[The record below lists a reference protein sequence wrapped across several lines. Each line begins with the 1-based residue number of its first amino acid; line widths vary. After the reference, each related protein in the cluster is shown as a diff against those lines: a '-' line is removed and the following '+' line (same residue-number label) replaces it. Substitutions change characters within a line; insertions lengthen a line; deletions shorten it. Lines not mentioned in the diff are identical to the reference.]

1 MLAFKI
7 RFAIITTSK
16 RNNELEIEMNIATKL
31 NNKFPELKGFKVSQ
45 AWVEFGE
52 LYMISDFDIPNDL
65 FDECEEYAVN
75 EM

>member
-1 MLAFKI
+1 
-7 RFAIITTSK
+7 
-16 RNNELEIEMNIATKL
+16 MNIATKL
-31 NNKFPELKGFKVSQ
+31 NSKFPELKGFKVSQ

-65 FDECEEYAVN
+65 FDECEKYAIN